1 MGRKEMQAVRHHG
14 APRLRVKAKH
24 LTEIGVEVV
33 DGRVTAVS
41 ADARPVLDDGR
52 VLDVANVIWCTGF
65 RQTFDWIDLPI
76 VGDDGWPR
84 EYRGGVDS
92 APGLFFCGLSFQ
104 YAFSSMVLPG
114 LGRDAAYV
122 VKKIAAR
129 AQTKSLL
136 RPQAAHIA
144 IRRASCQFKRQ
155 HRGRP
160 GPLRRRSRLPS
171 LPDRFCFWGRCSGI
185 RRFRDGY
192 PTTTPWRRR
201 RPRTSP
207 GGDCPTWPRHSPLPR
222 SPSPSS

>member
-114 LGRDAAYV
+114 LGRDAACV
-122 VKKIAAR
+122 VKKIAGPR
-129 AQTKSLL
+129 AKES
-136 RPQAAHIA
+136 A
-144 IRRASCQFKRQ
+144 CC
-155 HRGRP
+155 G
-160 GPLRRRSRLPS
+160 
-171 LPDRFCFWGRCSGI
+171 
-185 RRFRDGY
+185 
-192 PTTTPWRRR
+192 R
-201 RPRTSP
+201 RPNISR
-207 GGDCPTWPRHSPLPR
+207 
-222 SPSPSS
+222 